1 MGTQTLAFRGI
12 DQRSYH
18 LTTAAS
24 GMVYAQVGS
33 LKLPSYSKE
42 PLKLKITG
50 GILAKRNKVGV
61 FKGRDRIGIRG
72 LNHLTNLQDEKK
84 NKNCN

>member
-24 GMVYAQVGS
+24 GMVYAQVG
-33 LKLPSYSKE
+33 
-42 PLKLKITG
+42 
-50 GILAKRNKVGV
+50 R
-61 FKGRDRIGIRG
+61 
-72 LNHLTNLQDEKK
+72 LN
-84 NKNCN
+84 